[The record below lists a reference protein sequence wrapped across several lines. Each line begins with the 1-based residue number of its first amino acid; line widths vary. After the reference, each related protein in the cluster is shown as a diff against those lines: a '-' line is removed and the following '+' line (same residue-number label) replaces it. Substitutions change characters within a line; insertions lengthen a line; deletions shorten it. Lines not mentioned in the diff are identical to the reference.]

1 MSQVQL
7 TPEILDELKTRADL
21 VGIIGK
27 YIPLKPVGAKFM
39 GICPFH
45 QDSKPSLNVTPSL
58 GIYKCFACGHGGDVI
73 KFVQEYEKIS
83 FIEAVISVA
92 NQSNFFLPQK
102 EETSA
107 QKEHRKAITELSDI
121 NKMAQEYFHHLLLQ
135 NESGLEYFS
144 KRGLTHDTIRTFK
157 LGWAKESWDAL
168 IKHGMSKGVSKPS
181 LLNAGL
187 IVEDK
192 AKGKTWDKFRG
203 RIMFPIHN
211 PSNKTIAFGGRSLD
225 PNNNAKYMNSPET
238 NLYKKSEVL
247 YGLNLNQ
254 DSIRKSQ
261 QAIFVEG
268 YMDLIQLFQA
278 GIQNVVCVS
287 GTALTPQH
295 SQVLKRYTTNAV
307 LVFDGDVAG
316 LNAGHRSIPHL
327 LTAGFRVSL
336 VTLPDGEDPDSFVKT
351 KGKTAFLQQVEDSS
365 NIIEFTLQR
374 LNITKASSPEDRA
387 SAISVIQEYLQ
398 LIAEPIL
405 RAEYYRLASQTL
417 QIDEKLLRKGP
428 SKPAKSFYHSKPVK
442 QNHNEPMIEPYFEP
456 MNEPFQNEQDY
467 SNESD
472 QSIPNY
478 EANSTQMRN
487 IGVPQHPYTASITH
501 LNKNELHL
509 VKLIIT
515 HKNIIEFAAQF
526 LDLNVLTS
534 DLLVELIDLAFI
546 AFEKDGSLKLKK
558 FFLTL
563 SPPLQNIIEHLKVDE
578 YLKDYD
584 YSYDYFQVLLTLES
598 QKISASYQS
607 KVLKNP
613 KTSEDIL
620 ELQTLMILR
629 QKMAALLKVAQ
640 GEDEDIEVI
649 FTGYSGL
656 INQNKNDP
664 Q

>member
-7 TPEILDELKTRADL
+7 TPEILDELKARADL

-39 GICPFH
+39 GVCPFH

-83 FIEAVISVA
+83 FIEAVKSVA
-92 NQSNFFLPQK
+92 SQSNFFLPQK
-102 EETSA
+102 EETTA

-121 NKMAQEYFHHLLLQ
+121 NRMAQEYFHHLLLQ

-238 NLYKKSEVL
+238 NLYKKSDVL
-247 YGLNLNQ
+247 YGLNLSQ

-268 YMDLIQLFQA
+268 YMDLIQLFLSFL
-278 GIQNVVCVS
+278 QNVVCVS

-336 VTLPDGEDPDSFVKT
+336 VTLADGEDPDSFVKT

-374 LNITKASSPEDRA
+374 LKITKASSPEDRA

-428 SKPAKSFYHSKPVK
+428 SRPAKSFYNSKPVK

-456 MNEPFQNEQDY
+456 MNEPFENKQDH
-467 SNESD
+467 SNESG
-472 QSIPNY
+472 QSIPSY
-478 EANSTQMRN
+478 EVNTTQMGN
-487 IGVPQHPYTASITH
+487 IGVPHHPYTASITH

-534 DLLVELIDLAFI
+534 DLLVELVDLAFI
-546 AFEKDGSLKLKK
+546 AFEKDGSLQLKT

-620 ELQTLMILR
+620 ELQALMILR

-640 GEDEDIEVI
+640 SEVEDIEVI
-649 FTGYSGL
+649 FTGYSDL

>member
-39 GICPFH
+39 GVCPFH

-83 FIEAVISVA
+83 FIEAVKSVA
-92 NQSNFFLPQK
+92 GQSNFFLPQK
-102 EETSA
+102 EETTA

-187 IVEDK
+187 IVDDK
-192 AKGKTWDKFRG
+192 TKGKTWDKFRG

-247 YGLNLNQ
+247 YGLNLSQ

-351 KGKTAFLQQVEDSS
+351 KGKIAFLQQVEDSS

-417 QIDEKLLRKGP
+417 QIDEKLLKKGP
-428 SKPAKSFYHSKPVK
+428 SKPAKSFYHSKPM
-442 QNHNEPMIEPYFEP
+442 QQYHNEPMMEPYFEP
-456 MNEPFQNEQDY
+456 MNAPFQNEQDY
-467 SNESD
+467 SNESG
-472 QSIPNY
+472 QSFPSY
-478 EANSTQMRN
+478 DANTTQMGN

-526 LDLNVLTS
+526 LDLNILTS
-534 DLLVELIDLAFI
+534 DLLVELVDLAFI
-546 AFEKDGSLKLKK
+546 AFEKDGSLQLKK

-584 YSYDYFQVLLTLES
+584 HSYDYFQVLLTLES

-620 ELQTLMILR
+620 ELQALMILR

-640 GEDEDIEVI
+640 SEDEDIEVI
-649 FTGYSGL
+649 FTGYSDL

>member
-478 EANSTQMRN
+478 EANITQMRN

-501 LNKNELHL
+501 LNKNELQ
-509 VKLIIT
+509 LIIT

-613 KTSEDIL
+613 KTSEDII

-649 FTGYSGL
+649 FTGYSDL

>member
-58 GIYKCFACGHGGDVI
+58 GIYKCFACGAGGDVI

-428 SKPAKSFYHSKPVK
+428 SKLAKSFYHSKPVK

-478 EANSTQMRN
+478 EANITQMGN

-649 FTGYSGL
+649 FTGYSDL

>member
-478 EANSTQMRN
+478 EANITQMGN

-649 FTGYSGL
+649 FTGYSDL